1 VLLSVYKKTSLFKG
15 HRRVWLPPLGRG
27 LPAPV
32 QECKKGIYLDAP
44 GSHSG
49 LFLLPNSLLCSGS
62 QCCKLH
68 FHVALT
74 PVQMKIRPL
83 VENSDNDV
91 IFFKLPNHNSLFR
104 LPDAE
109 PKKYM
114 QDKFQKR
121 DGWISC
127 KRARMLRQHSGFES
141 RHPPKI
147 VTGRHKKRN

>member
-1 VLLSVYKKTSLFKG
+1 MYKKTSLFKG

-104 LPDAE
+104 LLDAE
-109 PKKYM
+109 PKNICRIISVVSAPACSSTLGSNP
-114 QDKFQKR
+114 DIPQK
-121 DGWISC
+121 S
-127 KRARMLRQHSGFES
+127 
-141 RHPPKI
+141 
-147 VTGRHKKRN
+147 